1 MPLVGLALGDALG
14 TTLEFSWRDK
24 QPRVI
29 DLVCR
34 GPFGLAPRV
43 DRRQPVWRCS
53 CRIPA
58 RCGRPRRAPP
68 DRGLLPMDGYNSV
81 TGACFDL
88 GNTTRAPETG
98 RAMRRLPSR
107 PRDRGASKERGA
119 ISSSGYV
126 PHTLEAALW
135 RVGRAESIEDALI
148 LAANLGRDADT
159 VAAVTGQLAGAP
171 WGCLARAS
179 RARSGGAPPP
189 PRRTSFSPA
198 GRMRPYAFGM

>member
-24 QPRVI
+24 QPRVT

-34 GPFGLAPRV
+34 GPFGLAPRG
-43 DRRQPVWRCS
+43 DRRQPGWRCS

-107 PRDRGASKERGA
+107 PRDRGARRSAAPSPRRDTYRTRWRRRCGA
-119 ISSSGYV
+119 SGE
-126 PHTLEAALW
+126 PS
-135 RVGRAESIEDALI
+135 RSEDALI

-159 VAAVTGQLAGAP
+159 VAAFTGQLAGAP